1 MLGGSSVRGI
11 KKARGRDYYYPPLT
25 TVYRLWYVLSK
36 GCVMGFFVK
45 GRCPVC
51 GWQVSPK
58 VWRRRLAD
66 SRLVGLLF
74 HSDGTA
80 FTTTSRM
87 RTPDELDKRD
97 RGLFAVMVGRLL
109 DAVGNWVRWRW
120 LPIEDVLNVL
130 PIHYLGGG
138 MWVRD
143 YQRVGKAAKG
153 RAAADYAVAD
163 GGSTELFRRE
173 VSPVIERGSKSYEW

>member
-1 MLGGSSVRGI
+1 
-11 KKARGRDYYYPPLT
+11 
-25 TVYRLWYVLSK
+25 
-36 GCVMGFFVK
+36 MGFFVK

-51 GWQVSPK
+51 GWQLSPK

-109 DAVGNWVRWRW
+109 DAVGNWVRWGW
-120 LPIEDVLNVL
+120 LPVKDVLNVL

-138 MWVRD
+138 MWVMD
-143 YQRVGKAAKG
+143 YERVGKRPKE
-153 RAAADYAVAD
+153 RAASVYGMAD
-163 GGSTELFRRE
+163 GGSRLLFKRK
-173 VSPVIERGSKSYEW
+173 VKTVTERGSKDYGW

>member
-1 MLGGSSVRGI
+1 MGHFVR
-11 KKARGRDYYYPPLT
+11 
-25 TVYRLWYVLSK
+25 
-36 GCVMGFFVK
+36 

-51 GWQVSPK
+51 GWQLSPK
-58 VWRRRLAD
+58 VWRRQLAD

-74 HSDGTA
+74 FAGGRNNISA
-80 FTTTSRM
+80 ASPLSS
-87 RTPDELDKRD
+87 PDELDKRD

-120 LPIEDVLNVL
+120 LPIEDLLNVL

-138 MWVRD
+138 IWVRD
-143 YQRVGKAAKG
+143 YERVGKAAKR

-173 VSPVIERGSKSYEW
+173 VSPVIERGSKGYGW